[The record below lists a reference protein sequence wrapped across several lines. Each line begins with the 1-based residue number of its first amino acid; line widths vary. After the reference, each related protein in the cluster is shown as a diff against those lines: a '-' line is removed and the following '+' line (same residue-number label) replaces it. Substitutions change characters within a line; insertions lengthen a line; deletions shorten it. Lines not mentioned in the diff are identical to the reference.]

1 MYTWIHVKMSGL
13 RFRPSIGFRGNFG
26 GFRGSQENTI
36 KINKLKRDRILSR
49 NIFIFIKQLVKN
61 VTGNFGGK
69 VAVASYVK
77 GYIPAYENTLSVK
90 LDSKT
95 NITIISKNVHTVIF
109 MI

>member
-1 MYTWIHVKMSGL
+1 MKNI
-13 RFRPSIGFRGNFG
+13 N
-26 GFRGSQENTI
+26 
-36 KINKLKRDRILSR
+36 KINRIKKDRILSL

-61 VTGNFGGK
+61 VTENFGGK